1 MSRRAPPREYYEEEE
16 FEAERER
23 DRYPRSRRRERDFDE
38 DVEYR
43 RRRSMPP
50 IEDLEHM
57 HIRDRPPRD
66 LVRESFAPPRDRGG
80 PLVRRERDELDEPGP
95 GPDPEEVRARSSR
108 RRGSQSHRPRE
119 VVEEEESE
127 LMIGGREK
135 RGSRRSRRPR
145 DLDDEDMVI
154 RHRERASEGDLRPME
169 KVYEDERE
177 EVYFRASSRPR
188 RRPSRRE
195 VEFEERIIDDREQER
210 LRGPRHRG
218 EASFEEDLVM
228 QWKDRPTPRE
238 LEEEDEIRL
247 RETRRRRRPSQP
259 EPEYVR
265 EPPPREPPGAWP
277 AEREVEEEEI
287 RIRER
292 RRSRPK
298 RREVEDEEDIVLRR
312 EERDRERGRDSA
324 ESDEILIRKSK
335 RKTPREPSLSPEP
348 IRAPPIHQDVITH
361 HRHVDHGF
369 DTVRPPRAPSPE
381 KTSTRRS
388 FEEIDIRRS
397 KKGHRGRK
405 SQEEIV
411 FKHRETQESLSPTS
425 GPSLDFTDPWKP
437 DRRPSRRN
445 RKSRS
450 LDDDEDDDSDS
461 SVAGSSHTPLRRD
474 LARDIA
480 LEAELEAEIE
490 EEIKIHKER
499 SRHRSHIEK
508 ISKETADEWSVVHTP
523 LKEDTVETIGALE
536 VVEVAPKGAVEE
548 DLEIRGRV
556 EQQVVK
562 ERRDERWTE
571 ITKDLVVREAIER
584 LGYEFEET
592 RTFYYIFTF
601 LEPAEIDH
609 LVELSDE
616 IRHARRRRI
625 REMQRERV
633 EKPPRPIYEGDRL
646 PPRPRMM
653 GKRHI
658 REREWIL
665 EERR

>member
-16 FEAERER
+16 FEVERER
-23 DRYPRSRRRERDFDE
+23 DRYPRSRRREPEFDE
-38 DVEYR
+38 DFDYR

-50 IEDLEHM
+50 VEDLERM

-80 PLVRRERDELDEPGP
+80 PVARRGRDELDEPGP
-95 GPDPEEVRARSSR
+95 GPDQEEFRVRSSR
-108 RRGSQSHRPRE
+108 RRGSQSHRARE

-127 LMIGGREK
+127 LIIGERER
-135 RGSRRSRRPR
+135 RGGRRSRRPR
-145 DLDDEDMVI
+145 DPEEEDMMI

-177 EVYFRASSRPR
+177 EVYFRPSSRPR
-188 RRPSRRE
+188 RRASRRE
-195 VEFEERIIDDREQER
+195 VEFEERIVDDREQER
-210 LRGPRHRG
+210 PRGPRHRG
-218 EASFEEDLVM
+218 EPSFEEELVM

-238 LEEEDEIRL
+238 VEEEEEIRL

-259 EPEYVR
+259 EPRYVR

-277 AEREVEEEEI
+277 VEREVEEEEI

-298 RREVEDEEDIVLRR
+298 RREVEDEEEIVLRR

-335 RKTPREPSLSPEP
+335 RRTPPREPSLSPEP
-348 IRAPPIHQDVITH
+348 NRAPPIHQDVITH

-369 DTVRPPRAPSPE
+369 DKARPPRAPSPE
-381 KTSTRRS
+381 VTSTRSS
-388 FEEIDIRRS
+388 FDEIDIRRS
-397 KKGHRGRK
+397 KKGNRGRK
-405 SQEEIV
+405 SEEEIV
-411 FKHRETQESLSPTS
+411 FKHRDKEESVSPTS

-437 DRRPSRRN
+437 DRLPSRRN

-461 SVAGSSHTPLRRD
+461 SIAGSSHTPLRRD
-474 LARDIA
+474 LTRDI
-480 LEAELEAEIE
+480 ELEAEIE

-499 SRHRSHIEK
+499 SKHRSHIEK
-508 ISKETADEWSVVHTP
+508 ITKATADEWSVVHAP
-523 LKEDTVETIGALE
+523 SKEDGVEMTGALE

-548 DLEIRGRV
+548 DLEIRARV

-562 ERRDERWTE
+562 QRRDERWTE
-571 ITKDLVVREAIER
+571 ITKDLVVRDAIER

-592 RTFYYIFTF
+592 RTYYYIFTF
-601 LEPAEIDH
+601 LEPDEIDH

-625 REMQRERV
+625 REMQRERA

-646 PPRPRMM
+646 PPRPRVV

-658 REREWIL
+658 REREWIID
-665 EERR
+665 ERR